1 MSAGGISIFQPIGTA
16 AALRAPRGE
25 RRCPKV
31 ETHGSSFRLTLFR
44 ISADKSS
51 ERSGIA
57 LAPSG
62 ESLHTIAICDTE
74 PIVIEGL
81 LRLVEPVEG
90 LRVVAAESTIL
101 DGMDAVRELRPSVLI
116 VDKAFGLQAVMD
128 WLVAL
133 RRDFRSMPVMVWG
146 SSVTEPEVLRLIQ
159 AGVAGVVRKS
169 APLASILSCI
179 QAVMSGGTWMEAP
192 LQMEF
197 GRPVGPGHSPLTAR
211 ELQVL
216 ELVER
221 GYKNK
226 DIAVSLG
233 IRIGTVKIHVKHIFE
248 KTGVRGRFG
257 LAISGMRQR
266 THSIGMATN

>member
-1 MSAGGISIFQPIGTA
+1 M
-16 AALRAPRGE
+16 
-25 RRCPKV
+25 
-31 ETHGSSFRLTLFR
+31 
-44 ISADKSS
+44 
-51 ERSGIA
+51 
-57 LAPSG
+57 
-62 ESLHTIAICDTE
+62 HTIAICDTE

-90 LRVVAAESTIL
+90 LRVVAAESTIIG
-101 DGMDAVRELRPSVLI
+101 GMDAVRELRPSVLI
-116 VDKAFGLQAVMD
+116 VDKAFGLQSVMD
-128 WLVAL
+128 CFVAL

-169 APLASILSCI
+169 APLASILLCI
-179 QAVMSGGTWMEAP
+179 QAVVSGGTWMEAP

-266 THSIGMATN
+266 THSVGMAAN